1 MRQIGIRIVER
12 SGAGLFLG
20 LIAMLFCM
28 TYTRYGLWCYPIDIA
43 AVVGSASA
51 RDMIRQHRRKLDEAR
66 KKTGRQRLAR
76 KRRNGWVV
84 FFHVVATFAGGV
96 FLLYRWATGI
106 PEHYWYPTV
115 LAIVAVI
122 TSWLWI
128 PDLEEVVKKRRKDRI
143 DLEHQ
148 SGWVTFFAVVAMWGG
163 GTALVCLGLTG
174 NLGHYWYVT
183 IPVALATVAG
193 LIVAPDISDAPA

>member
-12 SGAGLFLG
+12 SGAVLFLG

-28 TYTRYGLWCYPIDIA
+28 TYLRYGLWCYPIDIA

-66 KKTGRQRLAR
+66 KKTGRQHVAR

-84 FFHVVATFAGGV
+84 LFQIVATFVAGI
-96 FLLYRWATGI
+96 FLLYRWASGNLA
-106 PEHYWYPTV
+106 HYWYPTV
-115 LAIVAVI
+115 LAVVAVI

-128 PDLEEVVKKRRKDRI
+128 PDLETVVKKRRGAGFDLDR
-143 DLEHQ
+143 L
-148 SGWVTFFAVVAMWGG
+148 GTLAMFLAWGG
-163 GTALVCLGLTG
+163 GAALLCLWLTG
-174 NLGHYWYVT
+174 NLAHYWYVSV
-183 IPVALATVAG
+183 PVAVATAAG
-193 LIVAPDISDAPA
+193 IVVAPDIENPVT